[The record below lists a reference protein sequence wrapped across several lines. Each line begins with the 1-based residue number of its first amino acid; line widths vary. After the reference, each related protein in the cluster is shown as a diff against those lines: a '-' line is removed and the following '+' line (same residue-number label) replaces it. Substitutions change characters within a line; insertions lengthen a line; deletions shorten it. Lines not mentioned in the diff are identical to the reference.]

1 MVPFPRRSP
10 HSIYATCVEC
20 ISTDLK
26 FEPVRHD
33 GVGGAGT
40 IYAYTIMYHTGDK
53 RFAAAVPYASI
64 IVELDDAPTTLV
76 MRFTLPDANAVWAM
90 KRKVTDSVEVAE
102 FWRRVDA
109 IVVSRQRRFL
119 APYEQK

>member
-1 MVPFPRRSP
+1 M
-10 HSIYATCVEC
+10 SIQ
-20 ISTDLK
+20 L
-26 FEPVRHD
+26 
-33 GVGGAGT
+33 
-40 IYAYTIMYHTGDK
+40 IYEL
-53 RFAAAVPYASI
+53 AVPPTRIDEVHRLFADHYLPAASERGMAFEGAYI
-64 IVELDDAPTTLV
+64 SPPIELDDAPTTLV